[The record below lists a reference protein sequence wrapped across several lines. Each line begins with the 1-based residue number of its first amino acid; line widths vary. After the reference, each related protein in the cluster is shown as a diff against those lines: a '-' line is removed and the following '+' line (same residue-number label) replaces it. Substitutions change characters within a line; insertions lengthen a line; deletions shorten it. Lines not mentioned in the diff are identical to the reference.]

1 VELGTKIH
9 RPDMIEGF
17 EGKNVKNMGEI
28 LKKIQFDQEYVKTRE
43 EINQKIVEKLDSNKE
58 FHDLMKQKLSG
69 NEEGIKKLFKMVESA
84 KHDSLKEV
92 TGIDGKRAEVV
103 LNTERGP
110 LSMKQG
116 HYADNEVNMNAVPLL
131 SFLRTKKQNN
141 KEILDT
147 IVHELTH
154 HDQAQIT
161 RNKDRNLPEHMKQDA
176 DLMAL
181 NETYYINS
189 DLNNF
194 SAYKNQPLER
204 EAFISGHKLGEQLSK
219 LVDKGYTGDAGENGK
234 LREIKEIEHL
244 PNKVN

>member
-1 VELGTKIH
+1 
-9 RPDMIEGF
+9 
-17 EGKNVKNMGEI
+17 
-28 LKKIQFDQEYVKTRE
+28 
-43 EINQKIVEKLDSNKE
+43 
-58 FHDLMKQKLSG
+58 
-69 NEEGIKKLFKMVESA
+69 
-84 KHDSLKEV
+84 
-92 TGIDGKRAEVV
+92 
-103 LNTERGP
+103 
-110 LSMKQG
+110 
-116 HYADNEVNMNAVPLL
+116 MNAVPLL

-161 RNKDRNLPEHMKQDA
+161 RNKDRKLPEHMKQDA

-189 DLNNF
+189 DLSNF

-219 LVDKGYTGDAGENGK
+219 LVDKGYTDLLTRLKRLCTFLQRIKIWK
-234 LREIKEIEHL
+234 LAEKPEPLLETVL
-244 PNKVN
+244 